1 MTRRVST
8 TLSNQST
15 HPHQARP
22 LQTRQPA
29 RTPRPRPPTQ
39 TPRPTT
45 PPPRPP
51 TPPLSSTPTSLE
63 EGAPKVRLIS
73 GTPLAPN
80 SEGLLQE
87 HISGAPPRELLGTI
101 SELADLPA
109 PPYYTIHP
117 STYLV
122 RLSLMMVGQEDPR
135 GTHNTTRV
143 VLSFTRAV
151 PSGVLTTQGGP
162 RRREAPW

>member
-1 MTRRVST
+1 V
-8 TLSNQST
+8 
-15 HPHQARP
+15 
-22 LQTRQPA
+22 
-29 RTPRPRPPTQ
+29 
-39 TPRPTT
+39 
-45 PPPRPP
+45 
-51 TPPLSSTPTSLE
+51 E
-63 EGAPKVRLIS
+63 VRLIS

-80 SEGLLQE
+80 SEELLQE
-87 HISGAPPRELLGTI
+87 GISGAAPRGPGTVLELLDLL
-101 SELADLPA
+101 EL
-109 PPYYTIHP
+109 PYYTIHP